1 MSVHCVIPGG
11 QRCGST
17 YLASLISKFENVRQP
32 ILHNSEPKW
41 FLRESVGGNASNLYM
56 KEVFGMDAN
65 HPNQVFL
72 EKSTSYLSDLN
83 AAERIKETL
92 GSIPIIII
100 IRNPVARAISHFRF
114 STVHGFEVQEFDK
127 ALYLNP
133 DNRSYNRG
141 KVSANPFNYIDNGMY
156 YSHLQRW
163 LSLFPAMKIVF
174 LEELIREPY
183 TFIEICD
190 YLELDINS
198 GRNFWNN
205 QKVNQSANLQSDFK
219 STEIAYLQK
228 VFLEPNELLQKLL
241 GRDLPPE
248 WNNSLSV

>member
-1 MSVHCVIPGG
+1 
-11 QRCGST
+11 
-17 YLASLISKFENVRQP
+17 
-32 ILHNSEPKW
+32 
-41 FLRESVGGNASNLYM
+41 
-56 KEVFGMDAN
+56 
-65 HPNQVFL
+65 
-72 EKSTSYLSDLN
+72 
-83 AAERIKETL
+83 
-92 GSIPIIII
+92 
-100 IRNPVARAISHFRF
+100 
-114 STVHGFEVQEFDK
+114 
-127 ALYLNP
+127 
-133 DNRSYNRG
+133 
-141 KVSANPFNYIDNGMY
+141 
-156 YSHLQRW
+156 
-163 LSLFPAMKIVF
+163 MKIVF